1 VHLSRLVTLSR
12 VDLLQVYSTFQDTV
26 VELTYKNSLKS
37 DLSNLELDTSII
49 EDCSFVSSVCC

>member
-26 VELTYKNSLKS
+26 TELTFKNSLKS
-37 DLSNLELDTSII
+37 DLSNLEFDTLIS
-49 EDCSFVSSVCC
+49 EDCSFVCSVYC

>member
-26 VELTYKNSLKS
+26 VELTFKNSLKS
-37 DLSNLELDTSII
+37 DLSNLEFDTSII
-49 EDCSFVSSVCC
+49 EDCSFVCRVCC